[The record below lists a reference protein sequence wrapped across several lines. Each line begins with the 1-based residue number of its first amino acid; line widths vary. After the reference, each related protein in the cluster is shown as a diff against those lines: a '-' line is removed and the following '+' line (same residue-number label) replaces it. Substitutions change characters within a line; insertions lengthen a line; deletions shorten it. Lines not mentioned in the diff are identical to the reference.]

1 MLERR
6 QLQNITN
13 AFKINED
20 VVIPLPNLG
29 KYANEIEKINIE
41 QSILNK
47 LKLIEGLEALFNYSL
62 PKDLETNF
70 DDEVF
75 EKKKTAALKHL
86 NFTKNKW
93 QSYLNGFEKTSND
106 FQELSKRFKDELILN
121 LIRSHKLR
129 ISWKQEL
136 KKTA

>member
-1 MLERR
+1 MKSLKKRR
-6 QLQNITN
+6 PQ
-13 AFKINED
+13 
-20 VVIPLPNLG
+20 
-29 KYANEIEKINIE
+29 
-41 QSILNK
+41 
-47 LKLIEGLEALFNYSL
+47 
-62 PKDLETNF
+62 
-70 DDEVF
+70 
-75 EKKKTAALKHL
+75 LKHL

-136 KKTA
+136 KKPLEDIFTGREYDENPRTDLQKASRCIEIKTLCCASYACR